1 MSLYRTY
8 IKPEWNDRIKNYKY
22 SGINHSIVYN
32 NFFSP
37 LCDRLVN
44 LFPEFVAPNVIT
56 LSGFIFVLLSFISIH
71 SYAGN
76 NGQGDVPAHIS
87 FLGGLA
93 YLVYNILDN
102 IDGKQ
107 ARRTGNSSP
116 LGMLFDHGCDS
127 FVVALTTMSLT
138 SVCKMGDSG
147 LNYLLIYSLASIP
160 FYLAIWEQYQTGILE
175 LPQFNGVDEGALV
188 FVFLY
193 WITAFFGQN
202 FWLTEINI
210 GSIKIP
216 LNRLSLYLTISCSLV
231 FCIISIKNV
240 IKYHEAVNLKA
251 NPSNRNN
258 ANAIPHENSLEI
270 VKTDDIFLDYFQI
283 IYSLL
288 PFLFFN
294 ISLFICVLSA
304 SDDSIVSRSPKFI
317 ILIYSFMFSKLL
329 LHIMMAHITKSEFE
343 QWRISIIT
351 CCIILPTISILSNH
365 YSEYQK
371 NFDTVFVIYFFK
383 NLALWINFARKLAIE
398 LSNVLGI
405 RVFFVKEKICDKGYS
420 KISTKEVK

>member
-8 IKPEWNDRIKNYKY
+8 IKPDWHDKIKGYKY
-22 SGINHSIVYN
+22 SGINHSVVYN

-37 LCDRLVN
+37 VCDKLVL

-56 LSGFIFVLLSFISIH
+56 LSGFILVLISFISIH

-76 NGQGDVPAHIS
+76 DGKGDVPSHIS

-127 FVVALTTMSLT
+127 FVVALTTLSLT
-138 SVCKMGDSG
+138 SVCKMGDSS

-175 LPQFNGVDEGALV
+175 LPAFNGVDEGALV

-193 WITAFFGQN
+193 WITSFLGQD
-202 FWLTEINI
+202 FWLNQVNI
-210 GSIKIP
+210 GPISLP
-216 LNRLSLYLTISCSLV
+216 LNRFSLYLTISCSVV
-231 FCIISIKNV
+231 FCIISVRNV
-240 IKYHEAVNLKA
+240 VKYHEAVNLKA
-251 NPSNRNN
+251 NSPNKNN
-258 ANAIPHENSLEI
+258 IVPNENSLEI

-294 ISLFICVLSA
+294 ISLFVCVLFA

-329 LHIMMAHITKSEFE
+329 LHIMMAHIAKSEFE

-351 CCIILPTISILSNH
+351 CCIILPTISILGNT
-365 YSEYQK
+365 YPEYQK
-371 NFDTVFVIYFFK
+371 QFDTVFIIYFFK
-383 NLALWINFARKLAIE
+383 NLGLWLNFARKLAIE

-405 RVFFVKEKICDKGYS
+405 RIFFVKDKNPEKGYT
-420 KISTKEVK
+420 KISNEVK